1 MLMKKIMNIFLAGSI
16 AVPVIIAEADVANAQ
31 KVLSRQ
37 NIVNGLKRLNTRKVS
52 RRSTNSGQ
60 RRAPAQN
67 KFRAPAQ
74 SKFRAPPPQAKRR
87 APAQS
92 KFRAP
97 PPQAKR
103 RAPPTQQFRAPAPS
117 GKVAVRRAPR
127 PQNQRLRAPGV
138 NNTGNLQRRAPP
150 VARGRA
156 PSRAPNVVVKRRA
169 PQRSQDI
176 VIQRRAPNRK
186 PQRSSNQVVSN
197 NKQLNDR
204 AIRIEQQLNTQ
215 RQQIP
220 FDNASVDLE
229 ILFEYDSAR
238 ISPQSVRQLIILG
251 EALQDVELSASRI
264 MIAGHTD
271 AAGSNAYN
279 SNLSYLRAQSVSNF
293 LTNYAGVSAGRL
305 DIEGYGEDYLKYP
318 DAPNSGQ
325 NRRVE
330 IINLGG

>member
-1 MLMKKIMNIFLAGSI
+1 MLMKKILNIFLAGSI
-16 AVPVIIAEADVANAQ
+16 AVPVIIAEANVANAQ
-31 KVLSRQ
+31 KVLSRE
-37 NIVNGLKRLNTRKVS
+37 NIVNGLKRLKTRKVS
-52 RRSTNSGQ
+52 RRSNNNSKGRAPAQ
-60 RRAPAQN
+60 TKFRAPAPQAKRRAPAQS
-67 KFRAPAQ
+67 KFRAPAPQ
-74 SKFRAPPPQAKRR
+74 AKRRAPVQTKFRAPPPQAKRR

-97 PPQAKR
+97 
-103 RAPPTQQFRAPAPS
+103 APS
-117 GKVAVRRAPR
+117 GKVAVRRAP
-127 PQNQRLRAPGV
+127 P
-138 NNTGNLQRRAPP
+138 T
-150 VARGRA
+150 ARKRA
-156 PSRAPNVVVKRRA
+156 PSRTQNVVVKRRA

-176 VIQRRAPNRK
+176 VIKRRAPNRK
-186 PQRSSNQVVSN
+186 PQRSNNQVASN
-197 NKQLNDR
+197 GKQLNER
-204 AIRIEQQLNTQ
+204 AIRIEQQLDTQ

-220 FDNASVDLE
+220 FNNASVDLE

-271 AAGSNAYN
+271 AAGSNSYN
-279 SNLSYLRAQSVSNF
+279 SNLSYLRAESVSNF

>member
-1 MLMKKIMNIFLAGSI
+1 MLMKKILNIFLAGSI
-16 AVPVIIAEADVANAQ
+16 AGPVIFAEADVDNAQ
-31 KVLSRQ
+31 KVLRRE

-52 RRSTNSGQ
+52 RRSNKNSK
-60 RRAPAQN
+60 RRV
-67 KFRAPAQ
+67 PAQ
-74 SKFRAPPPQAKRR
+74 SKFRAPAPQAKKRAPTQSKFRAPAPQAKKRAPAQSKSRAPAPQAKRR

-97 PPQAKR
+97 
-103 RAPPTQQFRAPAPS
+103 APS
-117 GKVAVRRAPR
+117 GKVAVRRVP
-127 PQNQRLRAPGV
+127 
-138 NNTGNLQRRAPP
+138 TT
-150 VARGRA
+150 ARKRV
-156 PSRAPNVVVKRRA
+156 PSRTKNVVVKRRA

-176 VIQRRAPNRK
+176 VIKRRATNRK
-186 PQRSSNQVVSN
+186 PQRSSNQVASN
-197 NKQLNDR
+197 GKQLNKR
-204 AIRIEQQLNTQ
+204 AIRIEQQLDTQ

-220 FDNASVDLE
+220 FNNASVDLE

-279 SNLSYLRAQSVSNF
+279 SNLSYLRAESVSNF
-293 LTNYAGVSAGRL
+293 LSNYAGVSAGRL

>member
-1 MLMKKIMNIFLAGSI
+1 MFMKKILNIFLAGSI

-37 NIVNGLKRLNTRKVS
+37 SIVNGLKRLNTRKVS
-52 RRSTNSGQ
+52 RRSN
-60 RRAPAQN
+60 N
-67 KFRAPAQ
+67 K
-74 SKFRAPPPQAKRR
+74 SKRR
-87 APAQS
+87 APPQN

-103 RAPPTQQFRAPAPS
+103 RAPPQNKFRAPAPS
-117 GKVAVRRAPR
+117 GKVAVRGTQQPRKQRSRAP
-127 PQNQRLRAPGV
+127 QA
-138 NNTGNLQRRAPP
+138 NNSGNLQQRRPPIVRKRPPP

-156 PSRAPNVVVKRRA
+156 PVRAPNVVVKRRA
-169 PQRSQDI
+169 SQRSQDI
-176 VIQRRAPNRK
+176 VIKRRTLNRK
-186 PQRSSNQVVSN
+186 PQRSNNQVVSN
-197 NKQLNDR
+197 SKQLNQR
-204 AIRIEQQLNTQ
+204 AIRIEQQSNSQ
-215 RQQIP
+215 HQQIP
-220 FDNASVDLE
+220 FNNASVDLE

-271 AAGSNAYN
+271 AAGSNSYN
-279 SNLSYLRAQSVSNF
+279 SNLSYLRAESVSNF